1 MESQL
6 GGVCNIVATFGQ
18 CIIYSDLGFGA
29 IGSTVFSCDVL
40 GPVDPAI
47 DASATNFNFSLDPLF
62 CGIPGSGNYFLQ
74 STSPCLGAN
83 NPFGPVPFDIGPLG
97 AGCGT
102 VRLEERTWGG
112 VKALYRN
119 P

>member
-1 MESQL
+1 M
-6 GGVCNIVATFGQ
+6 ATYGQ
-18 CIIYSDLGFGA
+18 CIIYSNLGFGA

-40 GPVDPAI
+40 GSVDPAI

-83 NPFGPVPFDIGPLG
+83 NPFEPLPFDIGPLG
-97 AGCGT
+97 VGCGT
-102 VRLEERTWGG
+102 VRVEERTWGG